1 MRRCM
6 FFTRQVNQ
14 FIVAVQE
21 GSFLK
26 ASEKISITPSA
37 MSKGVGELECK
48 LGWRLIKRTH
58 HGIKTTERGEWL
70 YNQLLPH
77 YDQVN
82 KIKNKID
89 VLNNEK
95 CITIQTDGLYLPK
108 LKEDMSTLFKDD
120 VDLRILPCQDAGDYT
135 HDPLE
140 SNESDIYITTTDYN
154 KKNINRISMKPELVG
169 LMINNSLLNRR
180 FTTKEILEKYPIIQT
195 TSTNSHPAFIKLKDY
210 LKCKGVKFNVFA
222 VGDVTEVCYLVNAGV
237 GVSFMASEM
246 CREKNLLSEVTFLEH
261 PFPSPLILQ
270 RYLYFKSDAF
280 SRLIDACS
288 ILSGM

>member
-1 MRRCM
+1 M
-6 FFTRQVNQ
+6 FFNRQVNQ

-37 MSKGVGELECK
+37 MSRGVGELECK

-77 YDQVN
+77 YNQVN

-89 VLNNEK
+89 IINNEK

-108 LKEDMSTLFKDD
+108 LKEDMSILFKDD
-120 VDLRILPCQDAGDYT
+120 IDLRVLPYQDAGYDT
-135 HDPLE
+135 CDSLE
-140 SNESDIYITTTDYN
+140 NNEADIYITTTVYN
-154 KKNINRISMKPELVG
+154 QKNINRISMKPELVG
-169 LMINNSLLNRR
+169 IMIHNNLLTRR
-180 FTTKEILEKYPIIQT
+180 FTTKEILERYPIIQT
-195 TSTNSHPAFIKLKDY
+195 TSTNNHPVFIRLKES
-210 LKCKGVKFNVFA
+210 LKSEGIKFNIFA
-222 VGDVTEVCYLVNAGV
+222 VGDVTEVCYLVNAGI
-237 GVSFMASEM
+237 GVSFMTSEM
-246 CREKNLLSEVTFLEH
+246 SRENILSCGVAFLEH

-270 RYLYFKSDAF
+270 RYLYFKADAF

-288 ILSGM
+288 ILSGT